1 MSGPEAGRQRP
12 DGSRPE
18 RVRPSRM
25 ADRVSADESVLRQL
39 LADVPVGHV
48 GFVTEDGQPFVL
60 PTAIARDGDD
70 VLLHG
75 STGSR
80 WMGLLATGIP
90 VSLAVTALDGLLVAR
105 SAFESS
111 MHYRSA
117 VLFGRCAALD
127 GEAKLTALDALTD
140 ALIPGRVVEVR
151 RPSAKELAATL
162 VLRMT
167 VEDWSV
173 KVSDGQP
180 DDLAEDVAG
189 GAWAG
194 VLPLVSRYTEPQDAP
209 DLRPG
214 IEVPPSVRRLLGQN
228 SRTEPA
234 EQDGRAEGSGSSAG

>member
-1 MSGPEAGRQRP
+1 MTEHPQ
-12 DGSRPE
+12 SRPE

-25 ADRVSADESVLRQL
+25 ADRVSADQAVLRQL

-60 PTAIARDGDD
+60 PTAVGLDGSD

-80 WMGLLATGIP
+80 WLRLLATGIP
-90 VSLAVTALDGLLVAR
+90 VSLAVTAVDGLLVAR

-117 VLFGRCAALD
+117 VLFGRCVALE
-127 GEAKLTALDALTD
+127 GEAKLTALDAITE
-140 ALIPGRVVEVR
+140 ALIPGRVAEVR

-162 VLRMT
+162 VLRMN

-173 KVSDGQP
+173 KVAGGQP
-180 DDLAEDVAG
+180 ADPAEDVAG
-189 GAWAG
+189 PAWAG
-194 VLPLVSRYTEPQDAP
+194 VLPLVSRYTAALDAP

-214 IEVPPSVRRLLGQN
+214 IEAPPSVRRLLQPD
-228 SRTEPA
+228 S
-234 EQDGRAEGSGSSAG
+234 

>member
-1 MSGPEAGRQRP
+1 MSRADGMAPAGPGA
-12 DGSRPE
+12 SRPE
-18 RVRPSRM
+18 RVRPTRM
-25 ADRVSADESVLRQL
+25 TDRVSADRDALRRL

-48 GFVTEDGQPFVL
+48 GFVTETGQPFVL
-60 PTAIARDGDD
+60 PTAIGRVGDD

-80 WMGLLATGIP
+80 WMRLIATGIP
-90 VSLAVTALDGLLVAR
+90 VSLAVTALDGMLVAR

-117 VLFGRCAALD
+117 VLFGCCAALE
-127 GEAKLTALDALTD
+127 GEEKVSALDVLTD
-140 ALIPGRVVEVR
+140 ALIPGRVAEVR

-167 VEDWSV
+167 VEDWSI

-189 GAWAG
+189 PAWAG
-194 VLPLVSRYTEPQDAP
+194 VVPLVSRYGPAQDAP

-214 IEVPPSVRRLLGQN
+214 IEVPDSVRRLQQ
-228 SRTEPA
+228 P
-234 EQDGRAEGSGSSAG
+234 RAL

>member
-1 MSGPEAGRQRP
+1 MSRP
-12 DGSRPE
+12 DEAIPGSRTGSRPE
-18 RVRPSRM
+18 RVRPTRM
-25 ADRVSADESVLRQL
+25 PNRVSADQAALRRL

-60 PTAIARDGDD
+60 PTAIARDGGD

-80 WMGLLATGIP
+80 WLRLIATGIP
-90 VSLAVTALDGLLVAR
+90 VSLAVTALDGMLVAR

-117 VLFGRCAALD
+117 VLFGCCAALE
-127 GEAKLTALDALTD
+127 GEQKLDALDILTD
-140 ALIPGRVVEVR
+140 ALIPGRVAEVR

-167 VEDWSV
+167 VEDWSI
-173 KVSDGQP
+173 KLSDGQP

-189 GAWAG
+189 PAWAG
-194 VLPLVSRYTEPQDAP
+194 VVPLVSRYADAQDAP

-214 IEVPPSVRRLLGQN
+214 IDVPASVRRLLHPEN
-228 SRTEPA
+228 EPA
-234 EQDGRAEGSGSSAG
+234 S

>member
-1 MSGPEAGRQRP
+1 MSEPNDARSVRDRQ
-12 DGSRPE
+12 PE

-25 ADRVSADESVLRQL
+25 AERVSADRDALRRL

-60 PTAIARDGDD
+60 PIAIARDGTD

-80 WMGLLATGIP
+80 WLRLIATGIP

-105 SAFESS
+105 TAFESS

-117 VLFGRCAALD
+117 VLFGRCAALE
-127 GEAKLTALDALTD
+127 GAEKLAALDKLTD
-140 ALIPGRVVEVR
+140 ALIPGRVAEVR

-167 VEDWSV
+167 VEDWTI
-173 KVSDGQP
+173 KISDGQP

-189 GAWAG
+189 PAWAG
-194 VLPLVSRYTEPQDAP
+194 VLPLVSRYAEAREAP

-214 IEVPPSVRRLLGQN
+214 IEVPDSVRRLLRGR
-228 SRTEPA
+228 SEPA
-234 EQDGRAEGSGSSAG
+234 S

>member
-1 MSGPEAGRQRP
+1 M
-12 DGSRPE
+12 SRPE
-18 RVRPSRM
+18 RIRPTRM
-25 ADRVSADESVLRQL
+25 PERVSADQATLDRL

-48 GFVTEDGQPFVL
+48 GFVTEAGQPFVL
-60 PTAIARDGDD
+60 PIAIAPDGTDL
-70 VLLHG
+70 LLHG

-80 WMGLLATGIP
+80 WLRLIATGIP

-117 VLFGRCAALD
+117 VLFGRCTPLDGHEKARALD
-127 GEAKLTALDALTD
+127 ILTD
-140 ALIPGRVVEVR
+140 ALIPGRVAEVR

-167 VEDWSV
+167 VEDWSI
-173 KVSDGQP
+173 KVSAGQP

-189 GAWAG
+189 PAWAG
-194 VLPLVSRYTEPQDAP
+194 VLPLASRYTEARRAP

-214 IEVPPSVRRLLGQN
+214 IQTPASVRRLLQRRG
-228 SRTEPA
+228 
-234 EQDGRAEGSGSSAG
+234 